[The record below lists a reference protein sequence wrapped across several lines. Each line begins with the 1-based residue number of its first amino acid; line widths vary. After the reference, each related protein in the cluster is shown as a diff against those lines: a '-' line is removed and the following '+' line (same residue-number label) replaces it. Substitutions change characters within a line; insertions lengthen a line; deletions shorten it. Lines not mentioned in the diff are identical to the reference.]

1 MVEEKNEKNPIE
13 IEPIL
18 QVEKLVKSYGK
29 RVVVNELS
37 FIVNPGECYCLFGK
51 NGIGKSTTLDCIVG
65 LKTKNDGIVKLD
77 GLDLDKDP
85 INFKLN
91 LGYVPS
97 EPILYEMMTG
107 EEYLKFIGSSYQ
119 MIDEVFHRNYQALLI
134 KFDMPESDMKRRIS
148 EYSHGMKQKVALMA
162 SIIHNPDLWVLDE
175 PTVGLDIMVY
185 KTLVDVIND
194 FKRAKKGILIV
205 SHSIDFIFDVA
216 TKACLLNNGVIQTT
230 FDLTSRNPYLKTDM
244 RNLFFSIYKGDKK

>member
-1 MVEEKNEKNPIE
+1 MEEEKNEKNPIE

-37 FIVNPGECYCLFGK
+37 FMVNPGECYCLFGK

-77 GLDLDKDP
+77 GLDLVKDP

-119 MIDEVFHRNYQALLI
+119 MIDEVFHKNYQALLI

-162 SIIHNPDLWVLDE
+162 SIIHNPDL
-175 PTVGLDIMVY
+175 
-185 KTLVDVIND
+185 
-194 FKRAKKGILIV
+194 
-205 SHSIDFIFDVA
+205 
-216 TKACLLNNGVIQTT
+216 
-230 FDLTSRNPYLKTDM
+230 
-244 RNLFFSIYKGDKK
+244 